1 MNANTLRR
9 MPRHLTEDELF
20 RVTDRGLEEISD
32 DTLAQR
38 VGDLFAQLEPG
49 ETLSQ
54 IEQLEVV

>member
-9 MPRHLTEDELF
+9 MPRHLTDDELF
-20 RVTDRGLEEISD
+20 HLTDRGLVEISD

-38 VGDLFAQLEPG
+38 VELLFAEPQPG

-54 IEQLEVV
+54 IEPLEAV